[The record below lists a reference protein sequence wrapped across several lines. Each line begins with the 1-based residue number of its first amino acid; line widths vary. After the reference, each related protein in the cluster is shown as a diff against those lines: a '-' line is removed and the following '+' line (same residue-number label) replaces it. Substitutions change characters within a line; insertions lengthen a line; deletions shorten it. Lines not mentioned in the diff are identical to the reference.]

1 MRGAYGA
8 TLLTGGPCTKRSE
21 EKEEYHPYCSYQEEG
36 ACSQKAAARS
46 RGWGDLGTDGKVSQ
60 SGSLNGRSC
69 PEGYGREENGYDRAE
84 PDDPDQ
90 VCPYQA
96 IDPGREKVRN
106 HHRPGQEHYRPRP
119 LPGVP
124 DVHGGPVVGE
134 EEAKG
139 SGEDGDPDEVQEYL
153 GRGKRDDRR
162 ESRDGNG
169 YEGEDGGYCDVLRR
183 DLYHTG
189 TMSGNIKKGFGM

>member
-1 MRGAYGA
+1 MRGAYSA

-21 EKEEYHPYCSYQEEG
+21 EKEEDHPYCSYQEEG

-46 RGWGDLGTDGKVSQ
+46 RGRRNLSPDEDISQ
-60 SGSLNGRSC
+60 RGSLNGRSH
-69 PEGYGREENGYDRAE
+69 PEGCARDENCYDRAE

-96 IDPGREKVRN
+96 IDPGREKVRD

-124 DVHGGPVVGE
+124 DDHSGPIVGE

-139 SGEDGDPDEVQEYL
+139 SDEDGDPEGRQDHL
-153 GRGKRDDRR
+153 GRRKRDDRR
-162 ESRDGNG
+162 ERHDGNDH
-169 YEGEDGGYCDVLRR
+169 EDDEGGYCGILRR
-183 DLYHTG
+183 DLYHV
-189 TMSGNIKKGFGM
+189 GNIPGSMKMVSE